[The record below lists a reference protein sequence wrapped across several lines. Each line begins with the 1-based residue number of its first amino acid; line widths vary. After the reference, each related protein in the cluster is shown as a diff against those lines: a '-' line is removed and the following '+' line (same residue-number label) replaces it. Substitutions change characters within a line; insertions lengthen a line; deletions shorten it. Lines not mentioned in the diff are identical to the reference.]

1 MRITTLS
8 LVAFSSCDLSSP
20 QTPGL
25 QVPKSTRVL
34 SVALLTL
41 AGPMWSNTGRAGYGS
56 LLPLQC
62 NFMYEGP
69 HAVHYLWRLLP
80 VTKFKCQIPPSA
92 SAVNWTIAGVLPSKQ
107 VHKHIPG
114 I

>member
-20 QTPGL
+20 QTPDL

-34 SVALLTL
+34 SVGRLTL
-41 AGPMWSNTGRAGYGS
+41 AGSMWSNTGRAGYGS

-62 NFMYEGP
+62 NFTYEGP
-69 HAVHYLWRLLP
+69 YEVLYLWRLLP
-80 VTKFKCQIPPSA
+80 VTKFKCQTAP
-92 SAVNWTIAGVLPSKQ
+92 LLCM
-107 VHKHIPG
+107 
-114 I
+114 

>member
-8 LVAFSSCDLSSP
+8 LVALSSCDLNSP
-20 QTPGL
+20 QTPDL

-41 AGPMWSNTGRAGYGS
+41 AGSTWSNTGRADHGS

-69 HAVHYLWRLLP
+69 YEVHYLWRLLP
-80 VTKFKCQIPPSA
+80 MTNIQVLNTSSA
-92 SAVNWTIAGVLPSKQ
+92 SV
-107 VHKHIPG
+107 
-114 I
+114 